1 VIAANDGIRAAVVG
15 RGIPGQ
21 KVTTVYNT
29 GDLEDKLP
37 SPDRVRREMGLPEG
51 LLIVHAGGINP
62 ERDLETLVRSIRG
75 LVPTMDIHLVIAG
88 DGDPN
93 YVSSIRRL
101 VAELGL
107 TERVHFLGRLPRSEA
122 LALMSLSA
130 VGVVTL
136 ESNPLTELA
145 WPTRIVEFAN
155 LGKPLVM
162 PNLAFIR
169 ETLGSAAQYYDPG
182 DSTDLSMV
190 LEKVLRHPELGPS
203 IAAEMKGVADRFRS
217 SSMKERFISVCRN
230 LV

>member
-1 VIAANDGIRAAVVG
+1 
-15 RGIPGQ
+15 
-21 KVTTVYNT
+21 
-29 GDLEDKLP
+29 
-37 SPDRVRREMGLPEG
+37 MGLPEG
-51 LLIVHAGGINP
+51 LLIVHAGGINR

-75 LVPTMDIHLVIAG
+75 LVQTMDIHLVIAG

-107 TERVHFLGRLPRSEA
+107 TERVRFLGRLPRSEA

-162 PNLAFIR
+162 PNLGFIR
-169 ETLGSAAQYYDPG
+169 KTLGSAARYYDPG
-182 DSTDLSMV
+182 DPTDLSMV
-190 LEKVLRHPELGPS
+190 LEEVLRHPELGPS

-217 SSMKERFISVCRN
+217 SAMKERLISVCRN